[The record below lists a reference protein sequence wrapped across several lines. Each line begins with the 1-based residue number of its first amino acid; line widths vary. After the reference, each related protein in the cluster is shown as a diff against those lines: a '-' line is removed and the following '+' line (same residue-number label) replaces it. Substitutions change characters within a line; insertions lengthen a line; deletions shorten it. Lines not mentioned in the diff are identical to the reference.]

1 MTVRLYIHSTR
12 KRAEMVA
19 LLDSGATENFMN
31 LKYTTGMGLPI
42 KRLPKPRRLLNVD
55 GSANR
60 MGSLKFYVDLKAR
73 MGSKNVLMRF
83 FLSDLGENHVILGY
97 PWFTAFQPNIDWAK
111 GWIDVSHLPI
121 ILTVPTTLPSSKTI
135 EQPLIIAFV
144 TIGSADDRQT
154 IASKLA
160 QRDAPTNTQIP
171 SEYKRHQ
178 QVFSEEASQRFPGP
192 RIWDHTIKLK
202 ENAPASLPG
211 KIYPLNPMER
221 EELAKFVKQHLAK
234 GYICPSKSPYVAP
247 FFFIKKKDG
256 KLRPVQ
262 DYRRLNQ
269 WTIRN
274 KYPLPLIPQLINR
287 TRGRTLFTKFD
298 VRWGYNNVRIK
309 EGDEW
314 KAAFVTN
321 EGLFEPLVMFFGLTN
336 SPATFQMMMNAIF
349 EEELREGWLIIYMDN
364 MLIAM
369 HDNPEFHRKCV
380 H

>member
-1 MTVRLYIHSTR
+1 MPPTY
-12 KRAEMVA
+12 
-19 LLDSGATENFMN
+19 
-31 LKYTTGMGLPI
+31 
-42 KRLPKPRRLLNVD
+42 
-55 GSANR
+55 
-60 MGSLKFYVDLKAR
+60 
-73 MGSKNVLMRF
+73 
-83 FLSDLGENHVILGY
+83 
-97 PWFTAFQPNIDWAK
+97 
-111 GWIDVSHLPI
+111 PI
-121 ILTVPTTLPSSKTI
+121 ILTAPTNVPITKSV
-135 EQPLIIAFV
+135 EQPLVITFV

-160 QRDAPTNTQIP
+160 QRDAPTSTQIP
-171 SEYKRHQ
+171 PEYHRHQ
-178 QVFSEEASQRFPGP
+178 QVFSEEASQRFPGT
-192 RIWDHTIKLK
+192 RIWDHAIELK
-202 ENAPASLPG
+202 DDAPASLPG

-234 GYICPSKSPYVAP
+234 GYIRPSKSPYAAP

-256 KLRPVQ
+256 KLRRYKII
-262 DYRRLNQ
+262 DDINQ

-349 EEELREGWLIIYMDN
+349 EEEIRGWVVNDLHGRHVDCHHVRYQVTSDKGPPSAGQTTPN
-364 MLIAM
+364 MISS
-369 HDNPEFHRKCV
+369 
-380 H
+380 